1 MILYLI
7 NKWVIIT
14 TQKKQSQFFYL
25 LSIILNIIAI
35 TSSSLMSLFIFL
47 SMGTSMLALG
57 AKKDKK
63 SKKAK

>member
-1 MILYLI
+1 M
-7 NKWVIIT
+7 